1 MKSKIFS
8 IGCIFSFLVLCSCA
22 KDIIKEQ
29 DNFSIAYIKGSAWT
43 DYSYH
48 AMIDQ
53 NGLLQ
58 IAEKNGLTKR
68 NRNSA
73 YPLDA
78 VELTLLKEKLDHV
91 VAIDI
96 SDQYGFDNA
105 QAPTDLPV
113 IHLTYRIRDKSD
125 SASIYYPEENEL
137 PVPFEA
143 LMQAVEQIIID
154 KDTLLRH

>member
-8 IGCIFSFLVLCSCA
+8 IGFIFSFLVLCSCE
-22 KDIIKEQ
+22 KDKTREQ
-29 DNFSIAYIKGSAWT
+29 DNFLISYVKGSAWT

-53 NGLLQ
+53 DGLLQ
-58 IAEKNGLTKR
+58 ISEKNGLTKR

-73 YPLDA
+73 YSLDA
-78 VELTLLKEKLDHV
+78 VDLTLLKEKLDHV
-91 VAIDI
+91 VTIDI
-96 SDQYGFDNA
+96 SDQYGFDNG

-113 IHLTYRIRDKSD
+113 TKLIYSTSNKSD

-143 LMQAVEQIIID
+143 LMQTVEQIIID
-154 KDTLLRH
+154 KDTLLKH